1 MDKELTKRLN
11 SLKIEDFCWIILMI
25 LILLSFYSNNIER
38 DYLISKNT
46 IKKEQYRLLTIFIFI
61 IAELIYLYYAYDSY
75 NTLKKIKPNDKKQTK
90 ENAKLNYISSIL
102 IVIAGII
109 IIYIAITDTE
119 LDIELALN

>member
-25 LILLSFYSNNIER
+25 LILLFFYANNIER
-38 DYLISKNT
+38 DYLISKNI

-61 IAELIYLYYAYDSY
+61 IAELIYFYYAYDSY

>member
-25 LILLSFYSNNIER
+25 LILLSFYANNIER
-38 DYLISKNT
+38 DYLISKNI

-61 IAELIYLYYAYDSY
+61 IAELIYFYYAYASY

>member
-61 IAELIYLYYAYDSY
+61 VAELIYLYYVYDSY